1 MYFLVLPHFFNP
13 KILSVI
19 EKEHNTMECN
29 YTFMYI
35 NLSVKISYKFIKIV

>member
-1 MYFLVLPHFFNP
+1 MHFIVLPYFFNP

-35 NLSVKISYKFIKIV
+35 NLFVKISYRFINVI

>member
-1 MYFLVLPHFFNP
+1 MYFIVLPHFFNP

-19 EKEHNTMECN
+19 EKEHNAMECN

-35 NLSVKISYKFIKIV
+35 NLLVRISNKFIKII